1 MEKPNPL
8 YGSLGQQNSKPQNN
22 MMNLI
27 SQFQEFRKNFKGDAK
42 AQIQELLNS
51 GKMTQDQLDQC
62 EAFARQ
68 IQGFLR

>member
-8 YGSLGQQNSKPQNN
+8 YGSLGQQQSRPQNN

-42 AQIQELLNS
+42 SQIQELLNS

-68 IQGFLR
+68 IQSFLK